1 MGLSCNTRCPR
12 YRQARY
18 KKNRT
23 EKLGNPEDTGS
34 VKLSSALLHA
44 STSILKSSKIGAQ
57 PVSGKKI
64 RKDNCTKYILHICHC
79 GVTREIHELKSLSS
93 KLKQCIIDL
102 LKEETFQY
110 SFQRFQ
116 KRMLTQKSGCGAGLA
131 V

>member
-1 MGLSCNTRCPR
+1 MGLSCSNRCPR

-18 KKNRT
+18 EKNRT

-34 VKLSSALLHA
+34 VKLSLALLHA
-44 STSILKSSKIGAQ
+44 SASILKSSKTGAQ

-79 GVTREIHELKSLSS
+79 GVTREIHELKSLCF
-93 KLKQCIIDL
+93 KLK
-102 LKEETFQY
+102 
-110 SFQRFQ
+110 SN
-116 KRMLTQKSGCGAGLA
+116 